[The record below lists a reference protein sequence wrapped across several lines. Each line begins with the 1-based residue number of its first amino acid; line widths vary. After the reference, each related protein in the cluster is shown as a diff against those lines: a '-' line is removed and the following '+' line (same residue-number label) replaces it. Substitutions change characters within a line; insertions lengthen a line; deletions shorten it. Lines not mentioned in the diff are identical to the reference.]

1 MQSEQE
7 IKTSLPVPPRSDW
20 TSKRKHVGVDPR
32 WDMKEFYSCP
42 ASLLS
47 PLSLC
52 PLPVVPVPTTATPT
66 VMDPE

>member
-20 TSKRKHVGVDPR
+20 TVGDDPR